1 MPPRKRNKH
10 ERERAAETKFRDGV
24 KHRLGGLAVK
34 MITGVSGIPD
44 RLAILPGGRVVF
56 VELKRDS
63 GGVVSEIQKVQHA
76 RLRAKGHEVVVLRGT
91 KEVGEWLNSMAT
103 SDEQ

>member
-1 MPPRKRNKH
+1 MPRKRNKD
-10 ERERAAETKFRDGV
+10 ERERAAESKFRDGV
-24 KHRLGGLAVK
+24 KDKLHGLAVK

-44 RLAILPGGRVVF
+44 RLAILPCGRVVF

-63 GGVVSEIQKVQHA
+63 GGVLSEIQKVQHA

-91 KEVGEWLNSMAT
+91 EEVGEWLNSMDT
-103 SDEQ
+103 SGER

>member
-1 MPPRKRNKH
+1 MPPRKRNKY
-10 ERERAAETKFRDGV
+10 ERERSAEVKFRDGV
-24 KHRLGGLAVK
+24 KHRLHGLALK
-34 MITGVSGIPD
+34 LTPTVSGIPD
-44 RLAILPGGRVVF
+44 RLAILPAGRVVF

-63 GGVVSEIQKVQHA
+63 GGVLSEIQKVQIS

-91 KEVGEWLNSMAT
+91 KEVEAWLNSMDT